1 MEIQTGLKA
10 EFEIIVSPK
19 DTASQYGS
27 GNLDVFATPAL
38 IALMEKT
45 AILCIADQ
53 LQAGQNS
60 VGVEVNV
67 KHVKATP
74 VGEAVLCIAELV
86 EVDRS
91 KLIFKVEAFDNEGMI
106 GYGIH
111 KRFLI
116 DENQFMAKMNSFG
129 S

>member
-1 MEIQTGLKA
+1 MEIKIGLKA

-27 GNLDVFATPAL
+27 GNLDVFATPAM

-45 AILCIADQ
+45 SMMCIQ
-53 LQAGQNS
+53 NYLEAGQNS
-60 VGVEVNV
+60 VGVEINV

-74 VGEAVLCIAELV
+74 VGEAVLCIAELT

-91 KLIFKVEAFDNEGMI
+91 KLTFSVEAYDNEGLI
-106 GYGIH
+106 GQGIH

-116 DENQFMAKMNSFG
+116 DEKQFMAKINR
-129 S
+129 

>member
-1 MEIQTGLKA
+1 MELKIGLKA

-27 GNLDVFATPAL
+27 GNLEVFATPAM

-45 AILCIADQ
+45 SMMCIAEY
-53 LQAGQNS
+53 LEEGKNS
-60 VGVEVNV
+60 VGTEINV

-74 VGEAVLCIAELV
+74 VGEAVLCIAELI
-86 EVDRS
+86 EIDRS
-91 KLIFKVEAFDNEGMI
+91 KLTFNLEAFDAEGMI
-106 GYGIH
+106 GQGTH

-116 DENQFMAKMNSFG
+116 DEKQFMAKISR
-129 S
+129 

>member
-19 DTASQYGS
+19 DTAVQYGS

-45 AILCIADQ
+45 AILCISDQ
-53 LQAGQNS
+53 LEAGQNS

-67 KHVKATP
+67 KHIKATP

-106 GYGIH
+106 GHGIH

-116 DENQFMAKMNSFG
+116 DEKQFMAKMNSFG